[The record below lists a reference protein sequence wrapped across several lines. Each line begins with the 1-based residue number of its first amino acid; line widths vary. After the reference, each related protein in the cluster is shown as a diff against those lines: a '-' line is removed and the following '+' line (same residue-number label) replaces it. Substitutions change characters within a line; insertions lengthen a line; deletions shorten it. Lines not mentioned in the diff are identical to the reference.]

1 MFPFLCC
8 APPPENSRKPKAFPY
23 FQGVKNENFGQK
35 WVKLGEAVY
44 LKNLD
49 LFHTQANRYNK

>member
-8 APPPENSRKPKAFPY
+8 ASPENTRKPKAFPY
-23 FQGVKNENFGQK
+23 FQGVKNENIGQK
-35 WVKLGEAVY
+35 WVELGEAVY

-49 LFHTQANRYNK
+49 LFHTYKNRSL